1 MSHEIIIDA
10 FAESTDKFDNVIKL
24 ILETIC
30 GDIEQNNENA
40 NKIMGFYEE
49 IYNFSYYNDKTM
61 SPTLIYDKVCFIIQE
76 FIKIKILPNFRYYI
90 KLSDIEK
97 YWKVFKINQKIIVMI
112 FSLHDRYKRTEFTKE
127 NLYYRVSITHRSQ
140 TIFKNVL
147 TTNKLLYKMSDCIL
161 SKIEDMR
168 NDPANIILMQSD
180 VIAAIRMFIEIN
192 IINDGINDN
201 MINDSSY
208 KNIPLLQY
216 KKHVEDPY
224 IKSISVRYRSIIDAM
239 RNLSCSKYHLRIA
252 EYVDIEHQFINIFFT
267 KSLKL
272 HLRNK
277 VYEMLVHDGIK
288 HLNNNNFDMLVQSNE
303 NCLGNIYSLYNESD
317 KQDINELINK
327 NFITELNK
335 IIDIKTKEIKHM
347 VNGKY
352 INKIIEVKDK
362 YDEMRKKHFEKNNFL
377 NNLLDKSLITFINNI
392 DDISYILSQYS
403 NIIINNK
410 QGKGFD
416 NVVTIFSCL
425 ENKDYYENYYITKLG
440 SRLISR
446 FDKELEYKLLRKL
459 KLVGDFSWC
468 KRIEKMIYDVVQ
480 SADLNTEY
488 KRYNK
493 EDRTNEFIICTGGT
507 WTKIKQCDYISKLV
521 RNDIDN
527 ITQFYMSKF
536 NNRKI
541 LWDLS
546 VSLFTVKISFG
557 GTKRLVDIN
566 YNQLIILELFNTNQ
580 TITVGDITN
589 RINCGI
595 FDIKSDL
602 LALVR
607 PKTGLLQ
614 KKPNSIKLLKTDK
627 LRLNKNFP
635 KNNPAYR
642 VKIPI
647 LKVKCDLTR
656 EISENAHVVRKQRN
670 TIIDSG
676 LTRIMK
682 SRKTIKNNELIS
694 LLYSAVCNRFI
705 PDMRHVK
712 KRISHLIDI
721 DIIIRSPNDRTV
733 FTYIP

>member
-1 MSHEIIIDA
+1 MNHEIITDTL
-10 FAESTDKFDNVIKL
+10 AESTDKLNNVTKR
-24 ILETIC
+24 ILKTIC
-30 GDIEQNNENA
+30 GNIGRNNENA
-40 NKIMGFYEE
+40 NKVMGFYEE
-49 IYNFSYYNDKTM
+49 IYKLSYSNHKIL
-61 SPTLIYDKVCFIIQE
+61 SPMLIYDKACFIVQE
-76 FIKIKILPNFRYYI
+76 FIKIKILPNFRYYVE
-90 KLSDIEK
+90 LSDIEK
-97 YWKVFKINQKIIVMI
+97 YWKVFKNNQKIIAMI
-112 FSLHDRYKRTEFTKE
+112 FSLHDRYKRTEYLNE
-127 NLYYRVSITHRSQ
+127 NIYYRVSITHRSH

-147 TTNKLLYKMSDCIL
+147 TKNKLLYKMSDCIL

-168 NDPANIILMQSD
+168 NNPTNIRLMQSD
-180 VIAAIRMFIEIN
+180 VISAIRMFIEIN
-192 IINDGINDN
+192 IINDGIDDDL
-201 MINDSSY
+201 INNSSC

-224 IKSISVRYRSIIDAM
+224 VKSISVRYRSIIDAM
-239 RNLSCSKYHLRIA
+239 HNLSCSEYHSRIA
-252 EYVDIEHQFINIFFT
+252 EYVDIEHRFINIFFT
-267 KSLKL
+267 KSLKIY
-272 HLRNK
+272 LRNN
-277 VYEMLVHDGIK
+277 VYEILVHDGIK
-288 HLNNNNFDMLVQSNE
+288 HLSNNNFDVLVQSNE

-317 KQDINELINK
+317 KQDINELITK

-335 IIDIKTKEIKHM
+335 IIDMKTKEIKLM
-347 VNGKY
+347 INGKY
-352 INKIIEVKDK
+352 IDKIVEVKDK
-362 YDEMRKKHFEKNNFL
+362 YDEMGKKHFEKNNLL
-377 NNLLDKSLITFINNI
+377 NNLLNKSLITFINNI
-392 DDISYILSQYS
+392 DDISYILAQYS

-416 NVVTIFSCL
+416 NVVAIFSCL
-425 ENKDYYENYYITKLG
+425 ENKDYYENYYITKLE

-446 FDKELEYKLLRKL
+446 FNKELEYKLLRRL

-468 KRIEKMIYDVVQ
+468 KRIEKMICDVVQ
-480 SADLNTEY
+480 STDLNTEY

-493 EDRTNEFIICTGGT
+493 KDRVNEFIICTGGT
-507 WTKIKQCDYISKLV
+507 WAKIKQCDYISKLV

-541 LWDLS
+541 MWNLS

-557 GTKRLVDIN
+557 EIKRLVDIN
-566 YNQLIILELFNTNQ
+566 YNQLIILELFNTKQ
-580 TITVGDITN
+580 TINVGDIMN

-607 PKTGLLQ
+607 PKIGLLQ

-635 KNNPAYR
+635 KNNPSYR
-642 VKIPI
+642 VKIPV

-721 DIIIRSPNDRTV
+721 DIIVRSPNDRTV